1 MTDANPSSVAQ
12 PSLASRLWRGLRLHV
27 LTHPRR
33 VWALLCITAVG
44 LLSFGL
50 YLQHGL
56 GLEPC
61 PMCVMQR
68 YIWVLVGLIALLGA
82 LSPGR
87 AAVWIVGGWLLALS
101 IGGAYVA
108 ARQSWLQWYPPEVAS
123 CGRDF
128 YGIVDTFPLH
138 QALPMI
144 FRGSGDCSAVEWTF
158 LGGSIANWS
167 LVCFVFAGLLVCLTL
182 ACDLAAWMRSRR
194 SVTAA

>member
-1 MTDANPSSVAQ
+1 MTDVHPSDLEH
-12 PSLASRLWRGLRLHV
+12 PSWGRRVWSAWCTHV

-33 VWALLCITAVG
+33 VWALLCIGALS

-50 YLQHGL
+50 YLQHVE

-68 YIWVLVGLIALLGA
+68 YIWVVVGLFSLLGA

-87 AAVWIVGGWLLALS
+87 SAVWIVGGWLIALTT
-101 IGGAYVA
+101 GGAYVA
-108 ARQSWLQWYPPEVAS
+108 ARQSWLQWHPPEIAS

-128 YGIVDTFPLH
+128 YGIVDNFPLH

-144 FRGSGDCSAVEWTF
+144 FRGSGDCSAVDWTF

-167 LVCFVFAGLLVCLTL
+167 FICFVVAGVLVLLTL
-182 ACDLAAWMRSRR
+182 GYDFAAWWGSRR
-194 SVTAA
+194 ITTA